1 MESRFIHL
9 HTHSHY
15 SLLDGMSKI
24 EDMVKLAQSHKMPAI
39 ALTDHG
45 NMYGAIEFYKTCR
58 AHGIKPIIGVEAYIA
73 NRGRFDKEA
82 NIDNKRYHLTLLVKN
97 EIGYKNLIKLVTF
110 ANLEGYYYKPRM
122 DKELLKQYHEGIIAL
137 SGCLGGELSQALLNG
152 KDSEA
157 EAIAGEYRDIFSKE
171 NYFLEVMHHPNI
183 EGATKV
189 REKLIALSKKLNIP
203 LVGTQDSHYLH
214 IDDHKAHDTLL
225 AVQTGTDTKDENR
238 LTFGAD
244 DFSFINTKKAL
255 EYFKDIPEA
264 VANTIKIADMC
275 DLELKLGHWVFPD
288 LKLGKVNYDE
298 LLKKMTYDGIPV
310 REIKKTKEVE
320 KRIEYELKI
329 IRDKGYAPYFL
340 VVADLIRFARESDIL
355 TTIRGS
361 VAGSIVT
368 YLLGVTTVN
377 PLEYKLPFERFLN
390 PERPSAPDIDMDF
403 ADNRRD
409 EVIAYAKKKYGE
421 DKVAQIGTFGT
432 MMARGAVRD
441 VARALGYPYG
451 VGDKISRLIP
461 MGSQGF
467 PMTIDRAMEMSPE
480 LTVMYK
486 NEKDTKEI
494 IDLSK
499 KLEGCA
505 RHISVHAAGVVISPY
520 PLYEFVP
527 TQLDPKGGKVITQYD
542 MWAVEDAGLL
552 KFDFLGIRNL
562 AILGDAV
569 KIVKKLYNIDIDI
582 EKIPI
587 DDKKTY
593 EMLARGET
601 MGLFQ
606 LNGSGMTRYLK
617 ELKPTAI
624 HDINAM
630 VALYRPG
637 PMEKIPDY
645 IKRKHNPKLVQYFD
659 PRMAEILD
667 QSYGVI
673 TYQDDVMLIAIKIA
687 GYSWLEADSLRKA
700 MGKKIP
706 KEMAAQEEKFISGC
720 IDGGMKPAK
729 ALELWKLIEPFAA
742 YGFNKAHAASY
753 GRVAYQTAYM
763 KANFPV
769 VYMASV
775 LTADAGDIEKTT
787 EIMEECKRMGIP
799 VLPPNINES
808 FGNFTVVNKKK
819 ENKEEIRFGLYSIK
833 NLGTD
838 IAQAIIDE
846 REKSGKFKT
855 FMDFLDR
862 VKHKNLNKKSLESLV
877 KSGSLDELGERGALL
892 GNTEEALNHNREI
905 GKIDQN
911 QISLFSGAE
920 TAGPEFKLKKAP
932 HATKEEKLAWEKELL
947 GLYVSGHPLDK
958 HREKLEKK
966 EINIKKIKEELKEG
980 MLCAISGIIEEVKI
994 VFTKNND
1001 QMAFIKLTDL
1011 SGTIET
1017 VAFPKIFQG
1026 NKNLFI
1032 QDKCISIKGRI
1043 SNRNGETSILIEG
1056 VKELV

>member
-1 MESRFIHL
+1 
-9 HTHSHY
+9 
-15 SLLDGMSKI
+15 
-24 EDMVKLAQSHKMPAI
+24 
-39 ALTDHG
+39 
-45 NMYGAIEFYKTCR
+45 
-58 AHGIKPIIGVEAYIA
+58 
-73 NRGRFDKEA
+73 
-82 NIDNKRYHLTLLVKN
+82 
-97 EIGYKNLIKLVTF
+97 
-110 ANLEGYYYKPRM
+110 
-122 DKELLKQYHEGIIAL
+122 
-137 SGCLGGELSQALLNG
+137 
-152 KDSEA
+152 
-157 EAIAGEYRDIFSKE
+157 
-171 NYFLEVMHHPNI
+171 
-183 EGATKV
+183 
-189 REKLIALSKKLNIP
+189 
-203 LVGTQDSHYLH
+203 
-214 IDDHKAHDTLL
+214 
-225 AVQTGTDTKDENR
+225 
-238 LTFGAD
+238 
-244 DFSFINTKKAL
+244 
-255 EYFKDIPEA
+255 
-264 VANTIKIADMC
+264 
-275 DLELKLGHWVFPD
+275 
-288 LKLGKVNYDE
+288 
-298 LLKKMTYDGIPV
+298 
-310 REIKKTKEVE
+310 
-320 KRIEYELKI
+320 
-329 IRDKGYAPYFL
+329 
-340 VVADLIRFARESDIL
+340 
-355 TTIRGS
+355 
-361 VAGSIVT
+361 
-368 YLLGVTTVN
+368 
-377 PLEYKLPFERFLN
+377 
-390 PERPSAPDIDMDF
+390 
-403 ADNRRD
+403 
-409 EVIAYAKKKYGE
+409 
-421 DKVAQIGTFGT
+421 
-432 MMARGAVRD
+432 
-441 VARALGYPYG
+441 
-451 VGDKISRLIP
+451 
-461 MGSQGF
+461 
-467 PMTIDRAMEMSPE
+467 
-480 LTVMYK
+480 
-486 NEKDTKEI
+486 
-494 IDLSK
+494 
-499 KLEGCA
+499 
-505 RHISVHAAGVVISPY
+505 
-520 PLYEFVP
+520 
-527 TQLDPKGGKVITQYD
+527 
-542 MWAVEDAGLL
+542 
-552 KFDFLGIRNL
+552 
-562 AILGDAV
+562 
-569 KIVKKLYNIDIDI
+569 
-582 EKIPI
+582 
-587 DDKKTY
+587 
-593 EMLARGET
+593 
-601 MGLFQ
+601 
-606 LNGSGMTRYLK
+606 
-617 ELKPTAI
+617 
-624 HDINAM
+624 M